1 MSQNYNIEA
10 SICCLVNHMLAQN
23 FSLRSR
29 SQVTPILYLQSY
41 VIELNTFFPVAF
53 GVFLNVTIF
62 RPRYRSTLHSLGQRW
77 HFVGS
82 IVDLTLTLH
91 GLTSFCSSA
100 QIKRLANG
108 WFDVVN
114 VKPCKHIMPKI
125 LYQTMRQA
133 NKIDF

>member
-1 MSQNYNIEA
+1 MSQNYNIGA
-10 SICCLVNHMLAQN
+10 SICCFVNHLLAHK

-53 GVFLNVTIF
+53 GVFLNVTIL
-62 RPRYRSTLHSLGQRW
+62 RPRYCSTHSLGQRW

-108 WFDVVN
+108 WFNVVN
-114 VKPCKHIMPKI
+114 VKPCMHIMSKI
-125 LYQTMRQA
+125 LYQTMPRA